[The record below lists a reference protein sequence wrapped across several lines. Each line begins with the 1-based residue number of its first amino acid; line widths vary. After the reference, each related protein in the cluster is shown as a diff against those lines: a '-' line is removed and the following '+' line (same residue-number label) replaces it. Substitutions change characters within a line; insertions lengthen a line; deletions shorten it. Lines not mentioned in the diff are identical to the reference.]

1 MTGHATTGV
10 TRTATRI
17 ARVVTEVLQPAV
29 WAAAMPV
36 VVAVVA
42 ARTVPAGLGWGAL
55 AALFTAVVPFGAIL
69 YAKHTGRVTDH
80 HLSRREQ
87 RRGVLLAGVASVAAG
102 LVLFVALDAPRP
114 LVAVIA
120 VMLVVLAG
128 TTAVNQMWKM
138 SAHTAVSAGA
148 CTVLVLLVWPA
159 LAVGVAAVGM
169 LVVVLIG
176 WSRVHL
182 GAHTV
187 AQVVAGAVTGVLLA
201 AGCYLAV
208 V

>member
-1 MTGHATTGV
+1 MTEHATTGG
-10 TRTATRI
+10 TRTSTRI
-17 ARVVTEVLQPAV
+17 AQAITEVLQPAV

-36 VVAVVA
+36 VVAVLA

-69 YAKHTGRVTDH
+69 YAKRTGRVTDH

-87 RRGVLLAGVASVAAG
+87 RRGVLLVGIASVAVG
-102 LVLFVALDAPRP
+102 LALFVALGAPRP
-114 LVAVIA
+114 LIAVIA
-120 VMLVVLAG
+120 VMLAVLAG
-128 TTAVNQMWKM
+128 TTAVNQVWKM

-148 CTVLVLLVWPA
+148 CTVLVLLVGPA
-159 LAVGVAAVGM
+159 LAVGV
-169 LVVVLIG
+169 LVVALIG

-187 AQVVAGAVTGVLLA
+187 AQVVAGAVSGTVLA
-201 AGCYLAV
+201 AGFYTAV